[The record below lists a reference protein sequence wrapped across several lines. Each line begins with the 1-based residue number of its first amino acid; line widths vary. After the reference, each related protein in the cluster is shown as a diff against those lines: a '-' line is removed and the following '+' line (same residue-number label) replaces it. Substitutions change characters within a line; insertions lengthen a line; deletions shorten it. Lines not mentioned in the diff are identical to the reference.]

1 MKLNINPKLKT
12 TLSFK
17 KEDIG
22 KGCYL
27 CSQILKHSVGRVGEG
42 TERGKLKG
50 SGIGYVDLNGVLH
63 VHGDYVGRYRVKEET
78 TPPPMG

>member
-22 KGCYL
+22 KGCII
-27 CSQILKHSVGRVGEG
+27 CSSILKHSVGLIQGG
-42 TERGKLKG
+42 IERGKLKG
-50 SGIGYVDLNGVLH
+50 AGIGFIDLKGVLH
-63 VHGDYVGRYRVKEET
+63 VHGYDLKDYKVERRET
-78 TPPPMG
+78 PSS